1 MSSSKREVFF
11 SSNPY
16 KNQRKSEMDGKIC
29 QNMKFTPVV
38 TRTFLPQ
45 YNYALGK
52 DCAIYGFY
60 TFC

>member
-1 MSSSKREVFF
+1 
-11 SSNPY
+11 
-16 KNQRKSEMDGKIC
+16 MDGKIC
-29 QNMKFTPVV
+29 QNMKFTPFLI
-38 TRTFLPQ
+38 RTFLPQ